1 MEQLNKVENC
11 FFLFG
16 AVLMVI
22 GSGANIFM
30 QDWAPWVFAAG
41 ALAFVLMQLKQRYA
55 GNNPTIKRLRK
66 MIILSDVLFLLS
78 AFLMFANMSNFL
90 GLNIMIYVQYVHNNW
105 VITLLIASLL
115 QLYATHRIS
124 SELAKE
130 L

>member
-1 MEQLNKVENC
+1 
-11 FFLFG
+11 
-16 AVLMVI
+16 MVI

-90 GLNIMIYVQYVHNNW
+90 GLNILIYVQYVHNNW